1 MVIAMTKL
9 ADRLSLN
16 TGLVAGS
23 SPCTRFQGE
32 VRIKMRARAS
42 GTTARNSGSRIKRH
56 GRFGVSTAFLLSVAL
71 MAGGLF
77 AGSVAAQEGGTQ
89 FKVPRFVSLKSNR
102 VNLRKGPGTD
112 YPTSWVFRRAGL
124 PVEIIKE
131 FEGWRQVRDAEGT
144 TGWVLGSLLSGRRTA
159 QILPWDVKS
168 SQERPQVALASRES
182 EGSRP
187 VAMVEAGV
195 VADIHECDGEWCFV
209 SVDKYRGYVAQKKLW
224 GVYPDEIIK

>member
-9 ADRLSLN
+9 AERLSLN

-23 SPCTRFQGE
+23 SPFM
-32 VRIKMRARAS
+32 RIEGKVGTKMRARAS
-42 GTTARNSGSRIKRH
+42 GIPARNSSSRIRQH
-56 GRFGVSTAFLLSVAL
+56 GRFGVCAAFLSTVL
-71 MAGGLF
+71 MVGGGF
-77 AGSVAAQEGGTQ
+77 GGSAAAQEGRTQ

-124 PVEIIKE
+124 PVEIVKE

-168 SQERPQVALASRES
+168 SQERPQVALTSRES
-182 EGSRP
+182 ERSIP
-187 VAMVEAGV
+187 VVMVEAGV

>member
-1 MVIAMTKL
+1 
-9 ADRLSLN
+9 
-16 TGLVAGS
+16 
-23 SPCTRFQGE
+23 
-32 VRIKMRARAS
+32 MRARAS
-42 GTTARNSGSRIKRH
+42 GTIAWNSGSRIRQH
-56 GRFGVSTAFLLSVAL
+56 GRFGAYPAFLLSTL
-71 MAGGLF
+71 LL
-77 AGSVAAQEGGTQ
+77 AGSGFAVSAVAQDGETQ

-124 PVEIIKE
+124 PVEIVKE

-168 SQERPQVALASRES
+168 SQERPQVALTLRES
-182 EGSRP
+182 ENSTP
-187 VAMVEAGV
+187 VVMVEAGV
-195 VADIHECDGEWCFV
+195 VADIHECDGAWCLV
-209 SVDKYRGYVAQKKLW
+209 SVDRYRGYVAQKKLW